1 MPVLVVVVIIFAIKI
16 GGYKNPLTAK
26 ETDENLIVLIG
37 DGMGP
42 AQVTLARLYG
52 QEYMDMERLSMDNYL
67 VGMNSTRADH
77 SPASEESGIVT
88 DSAASGTAFA
98 TGNKTYNG
106 AISVTNEDVAKP
118 VASILEAAKDA
129 GKGTGLISTTR
140 ITHATPAVYASHV
153 RDRDNENAI
162 ASQYVDA
169 DIDVFIG
176 GGERHFVGSEAEAKF
191 GETAREDGGNLI
203 DKFEEKGYQIA
214 HNQDELQQADGD
226 KLLALLSDSHV
237 PYNLDRE
244 EDFPSLKE
252 QLEKA
257 IEILEKNDE
266 GFVIMIEGGRIDHA
280 GHANDIHSVV
290 QELIEFDEA
299 FEAAVQY
306 AEESGNTSVIATA
319 DHETGGLTIGSEDVY
334 DAYLDVIEP
343 ITASSEKIGEELQ
356 EAQSKAEIKEIVE
369 TYTGINDLSN
379 EEVNQIK
386 NGERS
391 DHTPSSYESEGAF
404 NDVISQ
410 RSMIGWTGHGHTGV
424 DVGVYGYGSA
434 AELLTGFN
442 DNTDFAK
449 AGATALGLDL
459 DKATEALQEK
469 FLYPTYKETAD
480 EVALFPVDTLQE
492 PLNFKV
498 EKGDTDIKV
507 EGNKMSFSVAKDAN
521 VVDIKGDQYEVLV
534 DQDQLYVPIDLL
546 AAVTKENLQWDALS
560 ERIILE

>member
-1 MPVLVVVVIIFAIKI
+1 MH
-16 GGYKNPLTAK
+16 KNPLTAE

-42 AQVTLARLYG
+42 AQVTLARVYG
-52 QEYMDMERLSMDNYL
+52 QEYMDRERLSMDNYL

-77 SPASEESGIVT
+77 SPESEESGIVT
-88 DSAASGTAFA
+88 DSAASGTAFS

-106 AISVTNEDVAKP
+106 AISVTNEEVAKP
-118 VASILEAAKDA
+118 VASIMEAAKEA

-153 RDRDNENAI
+153 RNRDNENAI
-162 ASQYVDA
+162 ATQYLDSG
-169 DIDVFIG
+169 IDVFIG

-191 GETAREDGGNLI
+191 VETEREDGENLI
-203 DKFEEKGYQIA
+203 PEFKEKGYQVA
-214 HNQDELQQADGD
+214 YNQDELQQADGD

-244 EDFPSLKE
+244 EDFPSLQE

-343 ITASSEKIGEELQ
+343 IAASSEIIGNELD
-356 EAQSKAEIKEIVE
+356 EAKFATEIKKIIK
-369 TYTGINDLSN
+369 THTGINDLSRD
-379 EEVNQIK
+379 EVSQLK
-386 NGERS
+386 GGQ
-391 DHTPSSYESEGAF
+391 SSEGKGEGAF
-404 NDVISQ
+404 NDVIFQ

-434 AELLTGFN
+434 AELLIGFN

-469 FLYPTYKETAD
+469 YLYPTYKETTD

-492 PLNFKV
+492 ALNFKV
-498 EKGDTDIKV
+498 EKHDNDITV
-507 EGNKMSFSVAKDAN
+507 VGNKMSFSIGKDAN

-546 AAVTKENLQWDALS
+546 AAVTNEDLQWDALS
-560 ERIILE
+560 ERLILE